1 LYPIALLP
9 PCHLA
14 ISKES
19 KVNEKVAVAENAIP
33 DFEEEISKL
42 QTVLPGRVELDKEK
56 AEHALAKLL
65 LTLIELIRQLLER
78 QALRRIEGGSLT
90 EDEIERMGQTFLTLS
105 EKMDELKEYFGFE
118 DEDLNLNLGPLGDL
132 L

>member
-1 LYPIALLP
+1 M
-9 PCHLA
+9 
-14 ISKES
+14 
-19 KVNEKVAVAENAIP
+19 NEKVSVAKSVLP

-56 AEHALAKLL
+56 CEHALAKLL

-78 QALRRIEGGSLT
+78 QAIRRIEGGSLT
-90 EDEIERMGQTFLTLS
+90 EEEIERMGQTFLTLS
-105 EKMDELKEYFGFE
+105 GKMDELKEYFGFQ
-118 DEDLNLNLGPLGDL
+118 DEDLNIHLGPLGDL

>member
-1 LYPIALLP
+1 MR
-9 PCHLA
+9 
-14 ISKES
+14 
-19 KVNEKVAVAENAIP
+19 EKIAVAEGDIP

-42 QTVLPGRVELDKEK
+42 QTLLPSRVELNKEK

-90 EDEIERMGQTFLTLS
+90 EDEIEQMGQTFLTLS